1 VIVRKTLKAR
11 VEPIRDAVR
20 HTGVDVEA
28 HPGEKA
34 ATPALIGSPSE

>member
-11 VEPIRDAVR
+11 VETIRDTVR

-28 HPGEKA
+28 LPGESA
-34 ATPALIGSPSE
+34 DTPTLIGSPSE